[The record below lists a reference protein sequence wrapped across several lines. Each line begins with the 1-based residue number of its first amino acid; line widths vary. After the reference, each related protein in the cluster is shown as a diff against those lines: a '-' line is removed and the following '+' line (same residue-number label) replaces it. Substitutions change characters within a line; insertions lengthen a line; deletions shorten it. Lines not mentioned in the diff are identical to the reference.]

1 MLKCSLDKLLF
12 KVYLCKTLKLF
23 MVGSDLD
30 DDLGCL

>member
-23 MVGSDLD
+23 MVESDLD